1 MSTNTLIFPNKIT
14 QYKERTEWLFLP
26 GPIYLVPDLSAVG
39 MLNTFLLTHAT
50 PRHRK
55 AGRSPLQKEL

>member
-14 QYKERTEWLFLP
+14 QYKERIECLFLP
-26 GPIYLVPDLSAVG
+26 GPVYLFPDLSAVG
-39 MLNTFLLTHAT
+39 VLNTSLLTHAA

-55 AGRSPLQKEL
+55 AGRASLEKQL